1 MIPFTYTS
9 KVTVLGTPTPSW
21 YPEREMTP
29 VFTRV
34 MEIGLL
40 MCGVC
45 FYPCVRPSFPL
56 SNQQTTLMKRST
68 AMSHYT
74 NWKPLFLA
82 LPF

>member
-1 MIPFTYTS
+1 MIPSTY

-29 VFTRV
+29 VFARV

-45 FYPCVRPSFPL
+45 FYPSVLFTEQSADHFDEA
-56 SNQQTTLMKRST
+56 KRST
-68 AMSHYT
+68 AMSHLT
-74 NWKPLFLA
+74 N
-82 LPF
+82 

>member
-1 MIPFTYTS
+1 MAPSTY
-9 KVTVLGTPTPSW
+9 KVTVIGTPTPSG

-29 VFTRV
+29 VFARV

-45 FYPCVRPSFPL
+45 FYPTVLLSEQSADHFDEAKHCQVSFHKL
-56 SNQQTTLMKRST
+56 K
-68 AMSHYT
+68 A
-74 NWKPLFLA
+74 LFYA

>member
-1 MIPFTYTS
+1 MIPSTY

-29 VFTRV
+29 VFARV

-45 FYPCVRPSFPL
+45 FYPSFSL
-56 SNQQTTLMKRST
+56 SNQQTTLMKRGT
-68 AMSHYT
+68 AMSHFT
-74 NWKPLFLA
+74 K
-82 LPF
+82 